1 MKIDIVQGLFEQDKV
16 ILRTEHGTEIS
27 LTIGERI
34 HTKHFGTCFFQ
45 QLTSINGII
54 YMDLMQIGKS
64 RFIDQTYN
72 HLRIMLTDKFIEE
85 NFGISYENDN
95 FHIVDIDID
104 ELL

>member
-1 MKIDIVQGLFEQDKV
+1 MKINVIQNLFEQDKV
-16 ILRTEHGTEIS
+16 IIHSEHGTEIY

-64 RFIDQTYN
+64 RFIDQTSN
-72 HLRIMLTDKFIEE
+72 HLRIMLTDEFIEE
-85 NFGISYENDN
+85 NFDASYENDN
-95 FHIVDIDID
+95 SLIVDLDID